1 MRVILHVD
9 LNNFYASVEMK
20 LNPSLNGK
28 FIGVCGS
35 VENRH
40 GIILAKSE
48 NAKKMGV
55 KTGMTILEAKRLCP
69 ELTLVEAKHSHYLAY
84 SKIVKNLYREYTDK
98 IESFGIDECWLD
110 VTDSVSLLGSGKRI
124 ADEIRTR
131 VKNEIGLTVSV
142 GVSFNKVFAKLGSDL
157 KKPDGTTVIDHDNYK
172 EVVWKLPIS
181 DLLFVGK
188 KTAEKLKKINILTI
202 GDLANMDVNYLE
214 KKFGKWGIALYDYA
228 NGKDNS
234 PVLKDN
240 EEDEIKSVGNSITS
254 YRDLKSDEDVKI
266 LFTVLSESVSSR
278 LISYQLGKASTLS
291 IYVRD
296 EFLNSSTRQGKLIK
310 PSVLAEDFMSFAFQL
325 FKKHYDYAVGIRT
338 IGLTVS
344 NFISDNEQISFDDAV
359 YDKKVKLNSAISSI
373 KDKYG
378 NKSVL
383 KGIVLKDKK
392 LMREDPEA
400 EHIIHPDGHLTK

>member
-9 LNNFYASVEMK
+9 LNNFYASVEIK
-20 LNPSLNGK
+20 LNPSLAGK
-28 FIGVCGS
+28 YIGVCGN

-69 ELTLVEAKHSHYLAY
+69 EIVFVEAKHSHYITY
-84 SKIVKNLYREYTDK
+84 SKMVRALYREYTDK
-98 IESFGIDECWLD
+98 IEPFGIDECWLD
-110 VTDSVSLLGSGKRI
+110 VTESVKLFGSGKEI
-124 ADEIRTR
+124 ADIIRER

-142 GVSFNKVFAKLGSDL
+142 GVSYNKIFAKLGSDL
-157 KKPDGTTVIDHDNYK
+157 KKPDGTFVIDQNNYK
-172 EVVWKLPIS
+172 DVVWKLPVS
-181 DLLFVGK
+181 ELLFVGK
-188 KTAEKLKKINILTI
+188 STAQKLNKINVKTI
-202 GDLANMDVNYLE
+202 GDLANSDVNFLE
-214 KKFGKWGIALYDYA
+214 KRFGKWGVYLHNYA

-234 PVLKDN
+234 PVNYDG
-240 EEDEIKSVGNSITS
+240 EDDEIKSVGNSITS

-278 LISYQLGKASTLS
+278 LISYGLGKATTLS

-296 EFLNSSTRQGKLIK
+296 EYLSSSTRQGKLK
-310 PSVLAEDFMSFAFQL
+310 YPSVLPEDFMSFAFEL
-325 FKKHYDYAVGIRT
+325 FKKHYDFTSGIRT
-338 IGLTVS
+338 IGLSVS
-344 NFISDNEQISFDDAV
+344 NFISDGEQISFDDET
-359 YDKKVKLNSAISSI
+359 YDKKLKLNTAISEI

-378 NKSVL
+378 NKTVI

-392 LMREDPEA
+392 LMREDPEE
-400 EHIIHPDGHLTK
+400 EHEIHPEGHL